1 MMEIFIIAIVV
12 TGSLFVIGSG
22 VWVAI
27 ALARNL
33 SANRNVPEAKKQ

>member
-27 ALARNL
+27 ALVKNL
-33 SANRNVPEAKKQ
+33 SASRDVPAAKAQ

>member
-12 TGSLFVIGSG
+12 SGSLFVIGSG

-27 ALARNL
+27 ALTRNL
-33 SANRNVPEAKKQ
+33 SANRNVPAAKAP

>member
-1 MMEIFIIAIVV
+1 MMEIFILAVV
-12 TGSLFVIGSG
+12 VSGSLFVIGSG

-33 SANRNVPEAKKQ
+33 SASRNVPAAKAP